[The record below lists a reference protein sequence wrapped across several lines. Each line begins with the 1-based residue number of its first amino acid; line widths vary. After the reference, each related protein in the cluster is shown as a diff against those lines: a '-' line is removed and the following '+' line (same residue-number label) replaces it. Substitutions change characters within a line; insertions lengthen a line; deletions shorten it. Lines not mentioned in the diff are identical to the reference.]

1 MKEKKMVSDRAAL
14 IVVDMQPD
22 FMPGGA
28 LPVQGGDEIVGPI
41 RALMESGLFE
51 LIVATQDW
59 HPRDHVSFASNHPG
73 RKPMETIEL
82 YGHQQTLWPDHCV
95 QGTTGA
101 DLHAGL
107 PWERAAKI
115 VRKATDPT
123 TDSYSAIRNNWNPAG
138 ERPLTGLGDYLN
150 ARGVREVFV
159 CGLARDYCVRWTA
172 EDAIDAGFR
181 VWLIWDLCRSI
192 DPAADET
199 LRRNLEERGIEIVNV
214 EELYKS
220 RETGTA

>member
-1 MKEKKMVSDRAAL
+1 VKEKRNSLVSNRSVL
-14 IVVDMQPD
+14 LVVDMQPD

-41 RALMESGLFE
+41 REMMDSGLVD

-73 RKPMETIEL
+73 RKPLETIEL
-82 YGHQQTLWPDHCV
+82 YGHEQTLWPDHCV
-95 QGTTGA
+95 QGTSGA
-101 DLHAGL
+101 ELHAGL
-107 PWERAAKI
+107 PWERATKI
-115 VRKATDPT
+115 IRKATDSA

-138 ERPLTGLGDYLN
+138 ERPPTGLADYLKTS
-150 ARGVREVFV
+150 GVRDVFV

-181 VWLIWDLCRSI
+181 VWVIWDLCRSI
-192 DPAADET
+192 DPAADKT
-199 LRRNLEERGIEIVNV
+199 LRESLESRGIEIVTV
-214 EELYKS
+214 EELYQS
-220 RETGTA
+220 R